1 MRPVAAALA
10 ALFATTPVLA
20 GEPPATPDPFAMAAD
35 AKDTGDF
42 VGEGVSQ
49 ETVLSGDFN
58 ADGETDNAI
67 VARTE
72 DRRVLLVLLGQKK
85 GGFRRIGI
93 GELDPYPLGQAQLS
107 APKGVLVIE
116 DLTGGTTAITS
127 TYRYRYDK
135 ATDRMRLIGD
145 DVSLY
150 SRTWQHG
157 TTTIS
162 TNRLNGKRITTVN
175 DLVGEPG
182 ENAELGPDQVT
193 HSTVPTEPKF
203 YLDDAPTPDTTLG
216 FGDEAAAEPVS
227 EPDPEPVDMS
237 EQD

>member
-1 MRPVAAALA
+1 MRAVAGAALA
-10 ALFATTPVLA
+10 AMLVASTALA
-20 GEPPATPDPFAMAAD
+20 AGPAGTPDPFELQAD

-58 ADGETDNAI
+58 ADGETDLAM
-67 VARTE
+67 VARND
-72 DRRVLLVLLGQKK
+72 DRRVLLVLLGHKG
-85 GGFRRIGI
+85 GGFRRAGLA
-93 GELDPYPLGQAQLS
+93 ELSTGALGDAELS
-107 APKGVLVIE
+107 APKGVLVIK
-116 DLTGGTTAITS
+116 DLTGGTTAIES
-127 TYRYRYDK
+127 TYRYRFEK
-135 ATDRMRLIGD
+135 ATGRMRLIGD

-182 ENAELGPDQVT
+182 ENAELGPDKVT
-193 HSTVPTEPKF
+193 TSTVPTEPHL
-203 YLDDAPTPDTTLG
+203 YLDDAPSPEKTLG
-216 FGDEAAAEPVS
+216 LDS
-227 EPDPEPVDMS
+227 E
-237 EQD
+237 

>member
-1 MRPVAAALA
+1 MAAM
-10 ALFATTPVLA
+10 LFATLA
-20 GEPPATPDPFAMAAD
+20 PPAAPDPFALVAD

-58 ADGETDNAI
+58 ADGETDLAM
-67 VARTE
+67 VARND
-72 DRRVLLVLLGQKK
+72 DRRVLLVLLGQKA
-85 GGFRRIGI
+85 GGLRRAGI
-93 GELDPYPLGQAQLS
+93 AELSTGPLGDAELS
-107 APKGVLVIE
+107 APKGVLVIK
-116 DLTGGTTAITS
+116 DLTGGTTAIES
-127 TYRYRYDK
+127 TYRYRFEK
-135 ATDRMRLIGD
+135 ATGRMRLIGD

-182 ENAELGPDQVT
+182 ENAELGPDKVT
-193 HSTVPTEPKF
+193 TSTVPTEPKL
-203 YLDDAPTPDTTLG
+203 YMETAPDPEDTLG
-216 FGDEAAAEPVS
+216 FGDAGEK
-227 EPDPEPVDMS
+227 
-237 EQD
+237 Q